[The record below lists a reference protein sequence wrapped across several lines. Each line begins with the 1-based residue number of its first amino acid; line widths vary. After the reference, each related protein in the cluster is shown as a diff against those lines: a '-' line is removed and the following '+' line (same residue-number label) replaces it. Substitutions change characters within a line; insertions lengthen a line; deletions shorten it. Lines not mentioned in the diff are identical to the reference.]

1 MLKRSLF
8 VLALVT
14 APALGCAATVSSEPA
29 PAAQGAT
36 TVAPVATTAHG
47 AVKFFGD
54 ALGDVP
60 LTASQR
66 AAVEQLASDADA
78 RHAQTRAARADLMT
92 TVAAQVEAG
101 QIDRTALQPKLDAL
115 TAAMQASQ
123 PADRAAFE
131 QLHAILTPDQRTAFV
146 GAVQS
151 RVSARVGQAHGKHGL
166 HPWAADLNLSDD
178 QKAQIKAAMM
188 QRFQAAGHEGRFDGA
203 GAKHDGEQVMQAFT
217 QDRFVMNEVAPP
229 HDVGRM
235 VSKGS
240 EHILGLAEVALPI
253 LTPQQRTL
261 AAQKL
266 REKAASADEEGPGLE

>member
-47 AVKFFGD
+47 AVKLFGD

-66 AAVEQLASDADA
+66 VAVEQLATDADA
-78 RHAQTRAARADLMT
+78 RHAQARAARADLMT

-131 QLHAILTPDQRTAFV
+131 QLHAILTP
-146 GAVQS
+146 
-151 RVSARVGQAHGKHGL
+151 
-166 HPWAADLNLSDD
+166 
-178 QKAQIKAAMM
+178 
-188 QRFQAAGHEGRFDGA
+188 
-203 GAKHDGEQVMQAFT
+203 
-217 QDRFVMNEVAPP
+217 
-229 HDVGRM
+229 
-235 VSKGS
+235 
-240 EHILGLAEVALPI
+240 
-253 LTPQQRTL
+253 
-261 AAQKL
+261 
-266 REKAASADEEGPGLE
+266 